1 MKVLLFG
8 ATGMV
13 GQGVLRECLLDP
25 RVTQVV
31 SVGRSPLKQHAPGL
45 SEILMPDLNAI
56 AQFEEQLSG
65 LDGCFFCLGVSV
77 LGLSEADYT
86 RLTHDLTLQ
95 IATVLAP
102 RNPAMTFIYVSGAG
116 TSRDSRQMWA
126 RVKARTEDDLAALP
140 FKASYAFRPGLIQ
153 PLHGVVS
160 KTFWYAMAYAA
171 LRPLAALLTRWMP
184 SVATTS
190 ERLGQAM
197 IAVMVDGYVSSVL
210 ESRDINQVCHR

>member
-31 SVGRSPLKQHAPGL
+31 SVGRSPLKQQAPGL
-45 SEILMPDLNAI
+45 SEILLPDLHAI
-56 AQFEEQLSG
+56 AQVEQQLSDF
-65 LDGCFFCLGVSV
+65 DGCFFCLGVSV
-77 LGLSEADYT
+77 LGLSEAEYT
-86 RLTHDLTLQ
+86 RLTHDLALE
-95 IATVLAP
+95 IAAVLAP

-126 RVKARTEDDLAALP
+126 RVKARTEDDLAVLP

-160 KTFWYAMAYAA
+160 KTLWYAMAYAA
-171 LRPLAALLTRWMP
+171 LRPIAALLTRWMP

-190 ERLGQAM
+190 QRLGKAM
-197 IAVMVDGYVSSVL
+197 IAVMADGYPTPVL
-210 ESRDINQVCHR
+210 ESRDINQAGQ